1 MKILSE
7 SIPMSHP
14 QEVLDSKPNSSLPG
28 AVPAASDTYAT
39 LTSVVT
45 DSYDKQELNIIF
57 DSLLQK
63 WPDSVAF
70 SDPSAEVCL
79 LPRVLCSLCSFI
91 LFEKQLSSFCAFQ
104 ALHYSSNPFPEHQ
117 SSPVYS
123 GSYTGSPPESFRNEF
138 QFSLGAPMA
147 SPYKCNEVPTVYLNK
162 GQFYPITLHGVDSSV
177 CLNVTKV
184 KVSLGAWANGKR
196 LHLFLPQLYLQRSPV
211 ASVLCV

>member
-14 QEVLDSKPNSSLPG
+14 QEVLGSKPNTSLPST
-28 AVPAASDTYAT
+28 VPTTSDTYAP

-57 DSLLQK
+57 DSFLQK
-63 WPDSVAF
+63 WPDTVAF

-79 LPRVLCSLCSFI
+79 VFCVLFGHSLV
-91 LFEKQLSSFCAFQ
+91 LFHKQPSSFCAFQ
-104 ALHYSSNPFPEHQ
+104 ALPYSNPFPEQQ

-123 GSYTGSPPESFRNEF
+123 GSYSGSPPESFRNEF

-147 SPYKCNEVPTVYLNK
+147 SPYKSSEVPMVYLNK

-184 KVSLGAWANGKR
+184 KVSLDVWFNGER
-196 LHLFLPQLYLQRSPV
+196 FHLFLPQLYLQRS
-211 ASVLCV
+211 SILCA